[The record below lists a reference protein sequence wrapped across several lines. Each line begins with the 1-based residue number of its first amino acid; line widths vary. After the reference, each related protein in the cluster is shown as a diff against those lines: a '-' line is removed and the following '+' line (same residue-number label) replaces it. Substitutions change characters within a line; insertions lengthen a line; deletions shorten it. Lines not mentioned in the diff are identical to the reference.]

1 MSFMKVLQ
9 KIEFWFFSVPALVV
23 AIGGIAHY
31 GAWRALWVFPLCF
44 VLNSALRF
52 AKKLPV
58 ELLDGP
64 RIRAC
69 RSGNWPRAYALIL
82 PIALY
87 DWFVVAVFIDLV
99 GLLLVWRFHEAMPG
113 WLVALCVYAGS
124 FAVPSLV
131 RAVQGQRE
139 GMRLR
144 DEVEVRLW
152 RLNYV

>member
-1 MSFMKVLQ
+1 MKILQ

-64 RIRAC
+64 
-69 RSGNWPRAYALIL
+69 Y
-82 PIALY
+82 
-87 DWFVVAVFIDLV
+87 
-99 GLLLVWRFHEAMPG
+99 
-113 WLVALCVYAGS
+113 
-124 FAVPSLV
+124 
-131 RAVQGQRE
+131 
-139 GMRLR
+139 
-144 DEVEVRLW
+144 
-152 RLNYV
+152 